1 MPCAVQTAR
10 KLARLRKKKQE
21 TQTEFP
27 STRSNIVLLVP
38 SCRWLQSCRVQSL
51 LHHNTITTPTFDIE
65 LSTFEIMSAVQ
76 SPISV
81 MAHRSGFPQHD
92 VKRKFFDTIGID
104 ASSVPTKMQTP
115 DSFAVQDWIHPRTQ
129 SVPTFQEKLKYDP
142 HAADRSVAPNHPKN
156 NEALATRRRSK
167 KKSKTAS
174 FHETV
179 EVVPIPMRTEY
190 SNRVRS
196 RLWSSAMELQEN
208 ATRNSIEF
216 ASEG

>member
-1 MPCAVQTAR
+1 MGTIFCRGQALLSNLSSASANCSYEENR
-10 KLARLRKKKQE
+10 SGLL
-21 TQTEFP
+21 
-27 STRSNIVLLVP
+27 TRSR
-38 SCRWLQSCRVQSL
+38 SG
-51 LHHNTITTPTFDIE
+51 
-65 LSTFEIMSAVQ
+65 IMSAVQ

-81 MAHRSGFPQHD
+81 VVTRSSFPQHD

-104 ASSVPTKMQTP
+104 SSPIPSKVASSDCTSV
-115 DSFAVQDWIHPRTQ
+115 SDWIHTRPQ
-129 SVPTFQEKLKYDP
+129 SVATFQEKLKYDP
-142 HAADRSVAPNHPKN
+142 HADRFLAPTNQTTHHAPN
-156 NEALATRRRSK
+156 RRGSN
-167 KKSKTAS
+167 KKSKSLS
-174 FHETV
+174 FQEIV